1 MGWSERAAGVLTF
14 SCHVKDAREPRAFQE
29 EGGGCAERGSP
40 MRRRGGWR

>member
-14 SCHVKDAREPRAFQE
+14 SCHVKDGEPRAFQE
-29 EGGGCAERGSP
+29 EEGGCAERGSP